1 MLTYSIHSPAQDTED
16 TWFPT
21 TGGQWKAIGLP
32 REFLLWRMRFEDS
45 MSPATSD
52 LVSWKLPLPQP
63 GPQLLYCVIH
73 YSGAPAA
80 CVVENNA
87 LDFNQS
93 CCQAL
98 TPFFCASL
106 SSREKNFLW
115 SSFYT
120 NLPDTLRF
128 CNSWSC
134 WAGFCLTLNLLP
146 PISWPQVHHMCNQ
159 ELEMVYRILNSR
171 HQCNLWSIKVT
182 KSIYMPSLGLPG
194 SNHIAP
200 DIDWA
205 FLLHVWPL
213 YSLALIASIF
223 LNWYL
228 KLPSLGFIVPF
239 CLISHPCHNAPLLP
253 PARSP
258 HQGFLAQLWFCKS
271 GPLHL
276 E

>member
-1 MLTYSIHSPAQDTED
+1 MIPHNRRAVKSHWVAKRVSSLENEV
-16 TWFPT
+16 W
-21 TGGQWKAIGLP
+21 GLHVSSHLWLG
-32 REFLLWRMRFEDS
+32 LLE
-45 MSPATSD
+45 ATSPPAWPTVTV
-52 LVSWKLPLPQP
+52 L
-63 GPQLLYCVIH
+63 CVIH
-73 YSGAPAA
+73 CYGAPAA

-159 ELEMVYRILNSR
+159 ELEMVYRILDSR

-194 SNHIAP
+194 SNHIAQILTELSYCMSDHCIP
-200 DIDWA
+200 
-205 FLLHVWPL
+205 
-213 YSLALIASIF
+213 
-223 LNWYL
+223 
-228 KLPSLGFIVPF
+228 
-239 CLISHPCHNAPLLP
+239 
-253 PARSP
+253 
-258 HQGFLAQLWFCKS
+258 
-271 GPLHL
+271 
-276 E
+276 